1 VRAYARAWV
10 RVKMGKCC
18 FESGIVALHFGE
30 NYASLP
36 LPISEEAWRTRT
48 CFIIKSVAR
57 FTIIRQMAP
66 RPRVQSG
73 LSAALENLAIVI
85 VYFLSLYVFVCVCC
99 FQCGFTTAC
108 KMKVSTT
115 SSSTCE
121 LTAAYRFIDL

>member
-1 VRAYARAWV
+1 MFSDCAYARAWV

-85 VYFLSLYVFVCVCC
+85 VYFLSLYVFVCVL
-99 FQCGFTTAC
+99 FSVRLHDSVQDEGFHYL
-108 KMKVSTT
+108 V
-115 SSSTCE
+115 
-121 LTAAYRFIDL
+121 FDL